1 MKKTFK
7 EVCNYLK
14 QPKKQNLNHWK
25 FFTVAMGLLLI
36 TMLYLDHRYER
47 AIFVTGFTVIVFLLL
62 NIKEKQKINNKNR
75 SSAE

>member
-36 TMLYLDHRYER
+36 RMLYLDHRYER
-47 AIFVTGFTVIVFLLL
+47 AIFVAGFTVVTLIVLT
-62 NIKEKQKINNKNR
+62 IREKQNINNKNR
-75 SSAE
+75 PSAE